1 MTLKI
6 IGTRIRRRDKNAF
19 NNMGTMPM
27 DRLEKEFMKSIG
39 QSASIAFVTIDLTL
53 GEEKN

>member
-6 IGTRIRRRDKNAF
+6 IGTRIRRRGKSAF
-19 NNMGTMPM
+19 NNMGTL

-53 GEEKN
+53 GEKKN